1 MKGLLSK
8 KTLVFLLTLAAI
20 IASAGC
26 AGIGPLVAAENTDL
40 SLSGYIMDE
49 HCFVKK
55 PEPELDSKMCLQMPT
70 CAASGYG
77 LAALQE
83 DGTYKFYYFDGD
95 FAPNATDG
103 QDLAAKII
111 NQTQKTDHIYI
122 EVKGNLSGI
131 RKSVA
136 EVSYDV
142 VRINEI
148 AEVDE
153 PSLAIDPEQNDEA

>member
-1 MKGLLSK
+1 MKRLMSK
-8 KTLVFLLTLAAI
+8 KTLVLLLTLAAI

-26 AGIGPLVAAENTDL
+26 AGINPLVAAENSDL
-40 SLSGYIMDE
+40 SLSGYMMDE

-77 LAALQE
+77 LAVLQE

-95 FAPNATDG
+95 FAPDATDG

-142 VRINEI
+142 IRINEI
-148 AEVDE
+148 AETDE
-153 PSLAIDPEQNDEA
+153 P